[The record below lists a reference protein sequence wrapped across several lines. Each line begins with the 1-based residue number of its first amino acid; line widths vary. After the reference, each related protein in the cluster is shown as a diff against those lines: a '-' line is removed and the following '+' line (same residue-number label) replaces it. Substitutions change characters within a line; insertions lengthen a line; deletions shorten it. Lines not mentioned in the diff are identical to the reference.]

1 MTKNIS
7 ILPKVPVFDSNTEA
21 VKHFFYLR
29 GTIGEATYNFDTV
42 TVTVRFAIMFYAVLG
57 HAYNFCLRKI
67 LLHVSKAR
75 VMNVDNANCLKDMR
89 PYDVFI
95 QSD

>member
-57 HAYNFCLRKI
+57 HAYNFCLRKYCYM
-67 LLHVSKAR
+67 LVK
-75 VMNVDNANCLKDMR
+75 
-89 PYDVFI
+89 
-95 QSD
+95 QG

>member
-7 ILPKVPVFDSNTEA
+7 ILPKVPVFDSNIEA

-29 GTIGEATYNFDTV
+29 GTIGEASYNFDTV
-42 TVTVRFAIMFYAVLG
+42 TVTVRFAIMFHAVLG

-67 LLHVSKAR
+67 LLHGKAR

-89 PYDVFI
+89 MMDLFSQI
-95 QSD
+95 R

>member
-67 LLHVSKAR
+67 LLHGKAR

-89 PYDVFI
+89 PYDGFI

>member
-42 TVTVRFAIMFYAVLG
+42 TVTVKFAIMFHAVLG

-89 PYDVFI
+89 PYDGFI